1 MVSINAIWI
10 EVTKCPQYLPIFDT
24 SYYYIVQ
31 VATLREDASGASIQ
45 PTSVV
50 EVSESKIDQV
60 MSMLNE
66 ADPTLPES
74 DPSGM
79 HHYIF
84 ENIH

>member
-1 MVSINAIWI
+1 MTFTFCIA
-10 EVTKCPQYLPIFDT
+10 
-24 SYYYIVQ
+24 Q
-31 VATLREDASGASIQ
+31 VATLREDASGVSKQ

-79 HHYIF
+79 RASNMWKQQQLPPPPGPEYNNFWSI
-84 ENIH
+84 NIR